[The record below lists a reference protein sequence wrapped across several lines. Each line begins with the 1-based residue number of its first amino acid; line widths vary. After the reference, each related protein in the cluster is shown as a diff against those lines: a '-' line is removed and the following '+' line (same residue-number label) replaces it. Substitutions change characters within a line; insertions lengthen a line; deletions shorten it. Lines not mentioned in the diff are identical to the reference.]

1 MKSKKKNTNQETVKC
16 SVKYVDYLTGN
27 LKNAMEKA
35 LSVSYNF
42 VKWAKEQDVKDLDQ
56 LKRAH
61 CKNYIEQKK

>member
-1 MKSKKKNTNQETVKC
+1 M
-16 SVKYVDYLTGN
+16 KYVDYLTGN